1 MADKAVYYVNPVIQE
16 AQLPATANTARDG
29 TGTLTEV
36 ARGSASKIRKIDTI
50 YCKMSLANAAASQIV
65 FFYSGDG
72 GTTKRVM
79 PFEAI
84 APITTLAGGAA
95 SFEVAVNFQG
105 FPLMNDNAR
114 IYAAPYTAQLV
125 NTLAVMYEP

>member
-1 MADKAVYYVNPVIQE
+1 MATTPVYYVTPAVQE
-16 AQLPATANTARDG
+16 AVLPATANTNRDG
-29 TGTLTEV
+29 AGTLTEV
-36 ARGSASKIRKIDTI
+36 ARGSATKIRKIDTI

-65 FFYSGDG
+65 FFYSSDG

-79 PFEAI
+79 PFEAV
-84 APITTLAGGAA
+84 APITTLAGGVA

-105 FPLMNDNAR
+105 FPLVNDNAR

-125 NTLAVMYEP
+125 NTIALMYEP